1 MLDHLEI
8 ARTAALVGGTIVRQ
22 RADDVGDVR
31 SKSRAIDLVTE
42 VDIASGIAIARTLLA
57 NDPSAR
63 LIVEEP
69 EVHEVLGVEPGAL
82 SDASVWVVDPLDGTT
97 SFVHGYPCYSVAV
110 AHLASGEVD
119 AGAVYNAATGE
130 LFWAALGRGAYCDGE
145 RLACT
150 DTRAL
155 TEALLVTGFPYD
167 RTEPLDH
174 QIAVLTAFLRAPVH
188 GIRRDG
194 SAAVDC
200 CHVASGRADGFWE
213 YGLKVWDMAAGAL
226 ICREAGA
233 VVTDT
238 AGRPW
243 TVDSEDICVAGP
255 ALHPRMLEIIRA
267 VAH

>member
-1 MLDHLEI
+1 MSELVEI
-8 ARTAALVGGTIVRQ
+8 ARSAALAGGTLVRQ
-22 RADDVGDVR
+22 RAHAVGDVR

-42 VDIASGIAIARTLLA
+42 VDIASGVAVARTILA
-57 NDPSAR
+57 SDPSAH

-69 EVHEVLGVEPGAL
+69 EVHEVLGIEPGAV
-82 SDASVWVVDPLDGTT
+82 DDRSVWVVDPLDGTT

-110 AHLASGEVD
+110 AHLSFGQVD

-130 LFWAALGRGAYCDGE
+130 LFWAARGHGAFRDGE
-145 RLACT
+145 PLSCSE
-150 DTRAL
+150 TRSI

-167 RTEPLDH
+167 RTDPLDR
-174 QIAVLTAFLRAPVH
+174 QLAVLAAFLRAPVH

-226 ICREAGA
+226 ICQEAGA
-233 VVTDT
+233 VVTDI
-238 AGRPW
+238 AGDPW
-243 TVDSEDICVAGP
+243 TVESEDICAAGPTLHARMLALIHSVAG
-255 ALHPRMLEIIRA
+255 
-267 VAH
+267 